1 MKVSEMFPSKY
12 LKGVDLQG
20 KAWRLTIVGVAAER
34 MSPGQGRPE
43 EEKFILHFQET
54 PKGVILSRTTAYQI
68 AVALDTENVAEW
80 VGRTVT
86 IYPESMTVGGQEH
99 IGIRARKAESQPTK
113 EVGA

>member
-12 LKGVDLQG
+12 LKGIDLQG
-20 KAWRLTIVGVAAER
+20 KAWRLTIADVKTER
-34 MSPGQGRPE
+34 MSPGKGRPE
-43 EEKFILHFQET
+43 EEKWILHFQET

-68 AVALDTENVAEW
+68 AVALDTENAADW
-80 VGRTVT
+80 VGRAIT
-86 IYPESMTVGGQEH
+86 IYPEPMTVGGQEH